1 MIVLPPAFYIEQRN
15 RNMTNQNKEPDAFFD
30 HFSRGD
36 TPTKTGMKLVKALA
50 RRIFRYTQIAS
61 GGSILEIG
69 PGRGD
74 FADICLEKGLEYYA
88 VEPNEQM
95 AAALEKRGANIIR
108 AMVPPLP
115 AIDKKFD
122 AVVMLAV
129 MEHMNSMQDALQI
142 SQQIKQVLKPQ
153 GKFVICS
160 PDYLNWRLNFFN
172 CDFSHNY
179 VTTRR
184 RLKQLLINAGFEN
197 IKSCHLS
204 GPFSGF
210 ICFLVTA
217 IVSWLPFGF
226 LNAMFANS
234 KLCYKLYKM
243 QLTFLRKVLIL
254 GEKPV

>member
-1 MIVLPPAFYIEQRN
+1 MA
-15 RNMTNQNKEPDAFFD
+15 NQNKDKDSDAFFD

-36 TPTKTGMKLVKALA
+36 KPTKTGTRLVKALA
-50 RRIFRYTQIAS
+50 GKIFQYSQIAP

-95 AAALEKRGANIIR
+95 ASSLEKRGANVIR
-108 AMVPPLP
+108 AIVPPLP
-115 AIDKKFD
+115 AIDKQFD

-129 MEHMNSMQDALQI
+129 MEHMNGMQDALQI
-142 SQQIKQVLKPQ
+142 TRQIKEILKPK

-160 PDYLNWRLNFFN
+160 PDYLNWRHNFFN

-184 RLKQLLINAGFEN
+184 RLKQLLMNAGFEN

-204 GPFSGF
+204 SPFTG
-210 ICFLVTA
+210 IPCFLFTA
-217 IVSWLPFGF
+217 IVSWLPFGL
-226 LNAMFANS
+226 LNAMFADS
-234 KLCYKLYKM
+234 KLCYKLYKI

-254 GEKPV
+254 GEKSG